1 MARLD
6 RIGFELLPQLLHVD
20 AQVMGMLDMRGPPY
34 LAQQLPVR
42 DHHAEVLRQA
52 GEKAKFQRRE
62 MDLHAVAPDDVL
74 FQVRRDLAQ
83 LEYRLAGAGAGGV
96 AQRRAHAREQL
107 ADAEGLGDIV
117 VRAGVERLD
126 LRALLRARREHQ
138 DRHRRP
144 GANAPDHVHAVDV
157 GQAEVDDRQVRLL
170 AAGVDGAARAGA
182 GLDDSIAFGGERG
195 AQEPAD
201 LRLVLDDEDR
211 PSGFGHASRGTCGAG
226 STGRVK
232 RNAAP
237 PSARVSAQMRPPG
250 RRTMAPQRARPS
262 PPPATVPSVL
272 PRWNLANSC
281 SGSPAGNPGPASST
295 ETSRPSSC
303 LSTRSVMRVPGGVC
317 LAAFSIRLASTCS
330 MSAASTRTSGSS
342 IGRSTS
348 TGGDSRPACRPR
360 HTQPALS
367 RNL

>member
-1 MARLD
+1 
-6 RIGFELLPQLLHVD
+6 
-20 AQVMGMLDMRGPPY
+20 MGMLDMRGPPY

-62 MDLHAVAPDDVL
+62 MDLHAVALDDVL

-83 LEYRLAGAGAGGV
+83 VECRLAGAGPGCI
-96 AQRRAHAREQL
+96 AQRHGEAGEQL
-107 ADAEGLGDIV
+107 ADGEGLGDIV
-117 VRAGVERLD
+117 VRAGVERFD
-126 LRALLRARREHQ
+126 LRALLRARRQHQ

-157 GQAEVDDRQVRLL
+157 GQAEVDDRQVGLV
-170 AAGVDGAARAGA
+170 AAGVDGAARAAA
-182 GLDDSIAFGGERG
+182 GLDHAIAFGGERG

-211 PSGFGHASRGTCGAG
+211 PPGFAHASLGTCGAG

-237 PSARVSAQMRPPG
+237 PSARVSAQMRPPC
-250 RRTMAPQRARPS
+250 RRTMARQMASPS
-262 PPPATVPSVL
+262 PTPATAPSAL
-272 PRWNLANSC
+272 PRWNLAYSC
-281 SGSPAGNPGPASST
+281 SGSPAGNPGPASSR
-295 ETSRPSSC
+295 ETSRLSSC

-330 MSAASTRTSGSS
+330 MSAPSPRTTASS
-342 IGRSTS
+342 IGMWRWPP
-348 TGGDSRPACRPR
+348 GYPQR
-360 HTQPALS
+360 
-367 RNL
+367 